1 MSMIYK
7 GDVVETDLSKNSNGG
22 TEMMRQRLLDNVSKE
37 LLEGFA
43 IHFSRPREI
52 PSDVKNIM
60 YCHDLAEDPENA
72 VLMDD
77 GWKIFDQL
85 VFVTAWQRDQYIAYF
100 KIPYSKCTVIPN
112 AIEKRYEAEE
122 KNTETI
128 RFIYHTTPH
137 RGLELLIPVFDA
149 LSKEYPNIHLDVYSS
164 FAVYGWPQRD
174 EPYNELFK
182 QIHEHPNM
190 TYHGS
195 VPNEQVLE
203 ALDKAH
209 VFLYP
214 NIWKE
219 TSCIALIEAIRS
231 GVICIHPNYG
241 ALSETSANATI
252 MYDYNED
259 PAKHANLA
267 YAIGKS
273 VLEHQKND
281 PMFINRFT
289 RSDRFGLVP
298 NDINTF
304 GNLWTKLLR
313 HQSVIE

>member
-7 GDVVETDLSKNSNGG
+7 GEVVETELSANSVGG
-22 TEMMRQRLLDNVSKE
+22 TEMMRSRLLNNVDKE
-37 LLEGFA
+37 LLKYYA
-43 IHFSRPREI
+43 IHFSRPRDI
-52 PSDVKNIM
+52 PEDVKNIM
-60 YCHDLAEDPENA
+60 YCHDLAEDPENKI
-72 VLMDD
+72 LLD
-77 GWKIFDQL
+77 GGWDKFDHF
-85 VFVTAWQRDQYIAYF
+85 VFVTAWQRDQYIMRF
-100 KIPYSKCTVIPN
+100 GIPYSKCSVIPN
-112 AIEKRYEAEE
+112 AVEKRYEAEE

-137 RGLELLIPVFDA
+137 RGLELLVPVIDA
-149 LSKEYPNIHLDVYSS
+149 LSREYPNIHLDVYSS
-164 FAVYGWPQRD
+164 FAIYGWAQRD

-195 VPNEQVLE
+195 VPNEEVLE

-209 VFLYP
+209 IFLYP

-219 TSCIALIEAIRS
+219 TSCIALIEAIKS
-231 GVICIHPNYG
+231 GCVCIHPNYG
-241 ALSETSANATI
+241 ALPETASNATI
-252 MYDYNED
+252 MYDYDED
-259 PAKHANLA
+259 PTRHANLT
-267 YAIGKS
+267 YAISKS

-304 GNLWTKLLR
+304 SSLWTKLLR
-313 HQSVIE
+313 EKYE

>member
-7 GDVVETDLSKNSNGG
+7 GEVIETELSKNSVGG
-22 TEMMRQRLLDNVSKE
+22 TEMMRTRLLNNVDNE
-37 LLEGFA
+37 LLKNYA
-43 IHFSRPREI
+43 IHFSRPRDI
-52 PSDVKNIM
+52 PEDVKNIM
-60 YCHDLAEDPENA
+60 YCHDLAEDPENKI
-72 VLMDD
+72 LED
-77 GWKIFDQL
+77 GGWDKFNHF
-85 VFVTAWQRDQYIAYF
+85 VFVTAWQRDQYIMRF
-100 KIPYSKCTVIPN
+100 GIPYSKCSVIPN
-112 AIEKRYEAEE
+112 AVEKRYEAEE

-128 RFIYHTTPH
+128 RFVYHTTPH
-137 RGLELLIPVFDA
+137 RGLELLVPVIDA

-164 FAVYGWPQRD
+164 FAIYGWVQRD

-195 VPNEQVLE
+195 VPNEQVLK
-203 ALDKAH
+203 ALDNSH
-209 VFLYP
+209 IFLYP

-219 TSCIALIEAIRS
+219 TSCIALIEAIKS
-231 GVICIHPNYG
+231 GLVCIHPNYG
-241 ALSETSANATI
+241 GLAETASNATI
-252 MYDYNED
+252 MYDYDED
-259 PAKHANLA
+259 PTRHANMV
-267 YAIGKS
+267 YAIAKS

-304 GNLWTKLLR
+304 SSLWSKLLR
-313 HQSVIE
+313 EKHQ